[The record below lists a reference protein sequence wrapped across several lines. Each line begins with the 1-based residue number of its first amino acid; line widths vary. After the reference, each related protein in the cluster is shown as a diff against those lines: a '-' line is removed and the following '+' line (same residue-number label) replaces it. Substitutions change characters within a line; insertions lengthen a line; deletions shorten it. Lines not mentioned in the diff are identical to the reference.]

1 MDMTLNLGLLIEP
14 DQLEAALTHPDLLIV
29 DICQP
34 QTWQQIHIPG
44 AVHINPNELVL
55 GLPPAAGKLPPLER
69 LNALFS
75 RIGYSADKHI
85 VVYDDEGGGWAG
97 RFIWTLDV
105 IGHQHYSV
113 LDGGLHSW
121 YKEKHPVTDKVRSVE
136 PTTVDL
142 KINTDVIAELD
153 TVLNSLRDPAVKIW
167 DARSREE
174 YLGLKS
180 SSARAGH
187 IPGAVNLDWLD
198 TMDKSRNL
206 RLLPLEQLRQM
217 LQGLG
222 IKEGNTIITHCQ
234 SHHRSG
240 LTYLIAKALGFKVLG
255 YHGSWGEWGNNIDV
269 PIETTA

>member
-1 MDMTLNLGLLIEP
+1 MTLNLGLLIEP
-14 DQLEAALTHPDLLIV
+14 DQLEAVLTDPDILVV

-55 GLPPAAGKLPPLER
+55 GLPPAPGKLPPLER
-69 LNALFS
+69 LNALFA

-105 IGHQHYSV
+105 VGHKKYSV
-113 LDGGLHSW
+113 LNGGLHSW
-121 YKEKHPVTDKVRSVE
+121 YKEQHPVTNEVRQVT
-136 PTTVDL
+136 PTAVNL
-142 KINTDVIAELD
+142 AIVNKDVIAELD
-153 TVLNSLRDPAVKIW
+153 TVLNSLGDPAVKIW

-198 TMDKSRNL
+198 TMDKTRNL
-206 RLLPLEQLRQM
+206 RLLPLEQLRNT
-217 LQGLG
+217 LEKLG
-222 IKEGNTIITHCQ
+222 IKPGDTIITHCQ

-240 LTYLIAKALGFKVLG
+240 LTYLIAKALGFTALG
-255 YHGSWGEWGNNIDV
+255 YHGSWGEWGNNLDV

>member
-1 MDMTLNLGLLIEP
+1 MSINLPLLIEP
-14 DQLEAALTHPDLLIV
+14 NQLQPLLGNPELLIV
-29 DICQP
+29 DTCQP
-34 QTWQQIHIPG
+34 QTYAQLHIPG
-44 AVHINPNELVL
+44 AVHIKPSELVC
-55 GLPPAAGKLPPLER
+55 GIPPAPGKLPSLPQLT
-69 LNALFS
+69 ALLS
-75 RIGYSADKHI
+75 RIGYSADQHI

-105 IGHQHYSV
+105 IGHQHYSL

-121 YKEKHPVTDKVRSVE
+121 AKEQHPVTNEVPQVQATDVSVSIH
-136 PTTVDL
+136 PA
-142 KINTDVIAELD
+142 VIAELE
-153 TVLNSLRDPAVKIW
+153 TVLASLQDPKVKIW

-206 RLLPLEQLRQM
+206 RLLPLPQLRNA
-217 LQGLG
+217 LSTLG
-222 IKEGNTIITHCQ
+222 ISDGNTIITHCQ

-240 LTYLIAKALGFKVLG
+240 LTYIIAKLLGFNVLG
-255 YHGSWGEWGNNIDV
+255 YHGSWGEWGNHPDV
-269 PIETTA
+269 PVEK